1 MAGFGLALLA
11 CVGVALILTGL
22 PAYVVLIFAAVLG
35 AGAAVASGSAP
46 LALLGTLSNRLINL
60 FESDLLQAL
69 PLYVLMGALL
79 NRLTVAPA
87 MFRTLL
93 GLLPRQPGTAVVS
106 GLGLGALLAPMS
118 GSVGASVLAL
128 ARAAEPNLRAAGL
141 PTPLRHATIAVASTL
156 GVVIPPSL
164 VLILLGD
171 AMLSAH
177 TFAINAT
184 GRTDRVINTQ
194 DVLRAAIV
202 PAALFLVL
210 SLVAGWYSARRR
222 RSEEPSEPKL
232 ACVNVS
238 DIVLTVATVTFLVL
252 LLGGVAAGY
261 IFAVEGAATG
271 ALLLMLVGVLTR
283 QVNSKTLGPM
293 LTESMATTGAL
304 FAPLLA
310 ATTFTLVLRLL
321 GTDKLIE
328 LWVTALPGGETTAT
342 AAILG
347 AIFVAA
353 FVLDAFEIIFVAVP
367 ILIPSLLIRVPD
379 AVWVSTLVL
388 LTLQAS
394 FLLPPIG
401 YALMMTRGVLGSGV
415 APGAFARALLP
426 YLVAQILVLF
436 LTFSFPRLVHLLEP
450 ANSQSRGQ
458 LTPLMQEDIEDRL
471 RQMLPPPIPPGFP
484 PFGAPPFP
492 APPGGK

>member
-11 CVGVALILTGL
+11 FVGMALILTGL
-22 PAYVVLIFAAVLG
+22 PAFVVLIFAAVPG
-35 AGAAVASGSAP
+35 GGAAVVSGTAP
-46 LALLGTLSNRLINL
+46 PALLGALSSRLINL
-60 FESDLLQAL
+60 FESDRLQAL

-79 NRLTVAPA
+79 NRLTLAPA
-87 MFRTLL
+87 VFRTLL
-93 GLLPRQPGTAVVS
+93 SLLPPRPGTAVVA

-128 ARAAEPNLRAAGL
+128 ARAVEPSLRLADL

-184 GRTDRVINTQ
+184 GRMDRVINTQ

-202 PAALFLVL
+202 PAGLFLL
-210 SLVAGWYSARRR
+210 LCLFAGWFSANRGCA
-222 RSEEPSEPKL
+222 SKKPEADFQPAKG
-232 ACVNVS
+232 S
-238 DIVLTVATVTFLVL
+238 DIVLTLASVSFLLL
-252 LLGGVAAGY
+252 LLGAVASGY
-261 IFAVEGAATG
+261 VFAVEGAATG
-271 ALLLMLVGVLTR
+271 ALILLTVGVLMR
-283 QVNSKTLGPM
+283 QINGKTIGPM
-293 LTESMATTGAL
+293 LTESMATTGTL

-328 LWVTALPGGETTAT
+328 HRVTALPGGDVLAT

-367 ILIPSLLIRVPD
+367 ILIPSLLIRV
-379 AVWVSTLVL
+379 
-388 LTLQAS
+388 
-394 FLLPPIG
+394 
-401 YALMMTRGVLGSGV
+401 
-415 APGAFARALLP
+415 
-426 YLVAQILVLF
+426 
-436 LTFSFPRLVHLLEP
+436 
-450 ANSQSRGQ
+450 
-458 LTPLMQEDIEDRL
+458 
-471 RQMLPPPIPPGFP
+471 
-484 PFGAPPFP
+484 
-492 APPGGK
+492 

>member
-11 CVGVALILTGL
+11 LVGVTLILTGL
-22 PAYVVLIFAAVLG
+22 PAYAVLLFAAVM
-35 AGAAVASGSAP
+35 GAATAVLSGSVP
-46 LALLGTLSNRLINL
+46 LALLGTLSSRLLNL

-87 MFRTLL
+87 VFRTLHAM
-93 GLLPRQPGTAVVS
+93 LPRRPGTPVLA
-106 GLGLGALLAPMS
+106 GLGLGALLGPMS
-118 GSVGASVLAL
+118 GSVGASVLGL
-128 ARAAEPNLRAAGL
+128 ARAVEPSLRAAGL
-141 PTPLRHATIAVASTL
+141 PEPLRQATIAVASTL

-184 GRTDRVINTQ
+184 GRMDRVVNTQ
-194 DVLRAAIV
+194 DVLRAAIL

-210 SLVAGWYSARRR
+210 SLLVGWFFANRSAG
-222 RSEEPSEPKL
+222 EL
-232 ACVNVS
+232 AETGKVERANWS
-238 DIVLTVATVTFLVL
+238 DVVLTLATVLFLLL

-271 ALLLMLVGVLTR
+271 ALLLLAVGVLTR
-283 QVNSKTLGPM
+283 QVNGKTLGPM
-293 LTESMATTGAL
+293 LTESMATTGTL

-328 LWVTALPGGETTAT
+328 RWVTALPGSETAVT

-367 ILIPSLLIRVPD
+367 VLIPSLLIRVPD

-388 LTLQAS
+388 LTLQTS
-394 FLLPPIG
+394 FLLPPVG
-401 YALMMTRGVLGSGV
+401 YALMMTRGVLGARV
-415 APGAFARALLP
+415 APATFAKALAPFLA
-426 YLVAQILVLF
+426 AQILVLLLI
-436 LTFSFPRLVHLLEP
+436 LTFPRLVHLLEP
-450 ANSQSRGQ
+450 ADAHSRGERAP
-458 LTPLMQEDIEDRL
+458 LTTDDLEDRL
-471 RQMLPPPIPPGFP
+471 RGMLPTPTLPSIPSLGPPPLPPDLS
-484 PFGAPPFP
+484 
-492 APPGGK
+492 GK